1 MAGPVTVSP
10 GRAHGVSALQPRRL
24 ACTPL
29 RSARVPHGATR
40 NPRRRRRRGDAGRG
54 PTAAR
59 SFSEHGGG
67 CRRQDPADEGDT
79 MKYALYPGC
88 AAKGATPE
96 LYQSTMAVIGRL
108 GIEVTELTASSCCG
122 AGVVGEADPDGALA
136 LSARTFAQAERL
148 GLDVMTICGTCQGVM
163 GGANRKLKSD
173 PALLERV
180 NRLLQPEGL
189 TYRGTVQVKH
199 LLWIVV
205 REVGLDKLK
214 DEVEVRLGDLR
225 LAPFYGCYILRPS
238 WDLGFDDPE
247 NPDSMEKVIRAVG
260 AEPVDYGGKIKCCGF
275 PIILEKEDIA
285 LAMNGANLKEAKD
298 GGADAM
304 VTPCPLCHMSLDI
317 YQDRAAR
324 KVETNLNLPVLHL
337 PQMLGLAMGVQAKD
351 LGVERHLV
359 PVDSILHM
367 VDENKRKGTKE
378 QGRS

>member
-1 MAGPVTVSP
+1 MSEKKTANEIQF
-10 GRAHGVSALQPRRL
+10 R
-24 ACTPL
+24 TPHI
-29 RSARVPHGATR
+29 R
-40 NPRRRRRRGDAGRG
+40 
-54 PTAAR
+54 
-59 SFSEHGGG
+59 
-67 CRRQDPADEGDT
+67 
-79 MKYALYPGC
+79 YALYPGC

-96 LYQSTMAVIGRL
+96 LFQSTMAVIGRL
-108 GIEVTELTASSCCG
+108 GIEVTELTAASCCG

-180 NRLLQPEGL
+180 NRLLKPEGL

-205 REVGLDKLK
+205 REVGLEKLK
-214 DEVEVRLGDLR
+214 DEVQVTLGDLKI
-225 LAPFYGCYILRPS
+225 APFYGCYILRPS

-247 NPDSMEKVIRAVG
+247 HPDSLDQVIRAVG

-317 YQDRAAR
+317 YQERAGR
-324 KVETNLNLPVLHL
+324 KVGTNLNLPVLHL
-337 PQMLGLAMGVQAKD
+337 PQMLGLAMGVPAED
-351 LGVERHLV
+351 LGLQRHLVSVDPFLEKVEERNVERHK
-359 PVDSILHM
+359 
-367 VDENKRKGTKE
+367 EKG
-378 QGRS
+378 Q